1 MGRISRGLAISVF
14 FLFFISCAP
23 RYACKEK
30 ISELGEGCK
39 KISEVYEEK
48 MIGTEPQRKEEG
60 KEEKKKS
67 KKKEEKRE
75 GKAEQKVPTEAT
87 EVVRN
92 LAYEEEKPVRL
103 PPRVIRIWIA
113 PWEDSDGDLHQ
124 SSFIYSEISPKRGR
138 WLFGEKEMGTTQ
150 PILRPMERLEKP
162 KEERELREEKAP
174 LPAPKGEPSTLPR
187 RDLLERPRQAP
198 RETNP

>member
-1 MGRISRGLAISVF
+1 LGRISRGLAVSVF

-48 MIGTEPQRKEEG
+48 MMGEGPQ
-60 KEEKKKS
+60 
-67 KKKEEKRE
+67 KKEERVS
-75 GKAEQKVPTEAT
+75 GPAPTEAAQ
-87 EVVRN
+87 VVKK

-103 PPRVIRIWIA
+103 PPKVIRIWLA

-124 SSFIYSEISPKRGR
+124 SSFIYSEISPRRGR
-138 WLFGEKEMGTTQ
+138 WLFGEKEMTTTQ
-150 PILRPMERLEKP
+150 PILRPIEKLEKP
-162 KEERELREEKAP
+162 KEEREPREEKREKEKVP
-174 LPAPKGEPSTLPR
+174 PYLLKGEPGSPPKLKSKQ
-187 RDLLERPRQAP
+187 EGA
-198 RETNP
+198 NP